1 MLYDKL
7 IIDTN
12 LLLLLII
19 GSVDDGI
26 YINKSSRLSSYNI
39 EDFDNILEIIANTK
53 EIYITPYI
61 ATEVSNLIDLK
72 GNLKDKAFEICR
84 EIFKNFKQVD
94 IDIHSDISEDS
105 FIYFG
110 LTDASLVK
118 LAPKYFILTADNRL
132 LGELYKSCPE
142 NILPYE
148 LLRNN

>member
-19 GSVDDGI
+19 GSIDDGMHI
-26 YINKSSRLSSYNI
+26 DKSGRLNNY
-39 EDFDNILEIIANTK
+39 DMGDYDNILKIIKNTK

-72 GNLKDKAFEICR
+72 GNLKEKAFEICR
-84 EIFKNFKQVD
+84 EIFNNFKQVK
-94 IDIHSDISEDS
+94 IDIHSDINENS

-110 LTDASLVK
+110 LADASLVK
-118 LAPKYFILTADNRL
+118 LAPNYNILTADNRL
-132 LGELYKSCPE
+132 LVELYKSCSE

-148 LLRNN
+148 LLKWY

>member
-1 MLYDKL
+1 MLYDKV

-26 YINKSSRLSSYNI
+26 HINKSSRLNDYDI
-39 EDFDNILEIIANTK
+39 DDYDNIVKIINNTK

-72 GNLKDKAFEICR
+72 GNLKERSFEICR

-94 IDIHSDISEDS
+94 IDIYSDINENS

-110 LTDASLVK
+110 LADASLVR
-118 LAPKYFILTADNRL
+118 LAPNYNILTADNRL
-132 LGELYKSCPE
+132 LVELYKSCSE

-148 LLRNN
+148 LVRQN

>member
-1 MLYDKL
+1 MNF
-7 IIDTN
+7 ID
-12 LLLLLII
+12 I
-19 GSVDDGI
+19 
-26 YINKSSRLSSYNI
+26 
-39 EDFDNILEIIANTK
+39 FWNTK

-94 IDIHSDISEDS
+94 IDIHSDISVDS